1 MQAAMSMLPQ
11 VCMVFADTCCLL
23 HFTAASLAF
32 LVQAMSVSVWPH
44 RHKADCAKLYLNAN
58 ASAMSVGSKL
68 EAALVANAVKLSKGA
83 AAGLPETWN
92 LVQVEM
98 AATNFS
104 SYAAAAAPSI
114 HKFLQHSKSCPS
126 PSAGQHIHTQAEEQ
140 QQSPAACVTDET
152 VDTAKCLER
161 QQSVVQSSEAPR
173 QRRMLVSQA
182 SQQLQ
187 YEAERDSMADD
198 IGQVAARQCS
208 DVDGHLQDSSMYH
221 GVDIEQQRQML
232 REIEL
237 RHNSAR
243 QRSLSQVGMKR
254 PHANQQSKLGV
265 KQSKSEHTTGP
276 GQRTIT
282 SLFGKGL

>member
-1 MQAAMSMLPQ
+1 MQAAIAMLLQ
-11 VCMVFADTCCLL
+11 VCMVFSDTCCLL
-23 HFTAASLAF
+23 HVTAAALAL
-32 LVQAMSVSVWPH
+32 LVHAMTVLVRPH
-44 RHKADCAKLYLNAN
+44 QHKADCARQSSDAN
-58 ASAMSVGSKL
+58 GSAMSVGSKL

-114 HKFLQHSKSCPS
+114 HKFLQHSKSRPS
-126 PSAGQHIHTQAEEQ
+126 PSAGQHIPAQAEDR
-140 QQSPAACVTDET
+140 QQSPAACVTDGT
-152 VDTAKCLER
+152 ADTAKCLAR
-161 QQSVVQSSEAPR
+161 QQSVVQSSEAPK
-173 QRRMLVSQA
+173 QRESGLQA

-187 YEAERDSMADD
+187 HEAERDCMADK
-198 IGQVAARQCS
+198 ISQVAARQCS

>member
-1 MQAAMSMLPQ
+1 M
-11 VCMVFADTCCLL
+11 C
-23 HFTAASLAF
+23 
-32 LVQAMSVSVWPH
+32 
-44 RHKADCAKLYLNAN
+44 
-58 ASAMSVGSKL
+58 VGSKL
-68 EAALVANAVKLSKGA
+68 EAALVANAVKLSRGA

-104 SYAAAAAPSI
+104 SYAAASAPSI
-114 HKFLQHSKSCPS
+114 HKFLQHSKARTS
-126 PSAGQHIHTQAEEQ
+126 PSAGQHIPAQTE
-140 QQSPAACVTDET
+140 QSPAACVTDGA
-152 VDTAKCLER
+152 VDTAKCLAG

-173 QRRMLVSQA
+173 QRASGLQA

-187 YEAERDSMADD
+187 YEAERDSMADET
-198 IGQVAARQCS
+198 GQIVARQCS
-208 DVDGHLQDSSMYH
+208 DVGGHLQDSSMYH

-232 REIEL
+232 KEIEL
-237 RHNSAR
+237 RHSSVR

-254 PHANQQSKLGV
+254 THANQQSKLGV

-282 SLFGKGL
+282 SLFGKVP

>member
-1 MQAAMSMLPQ
+1 
-11 VCMVFADTCCLL
+11 
-23 HFTAASLAF
+23 
-32 LVQAMSVSVWPH
+32 
-44 RHKADCAKLYLNAN
+44 
-58 ASAMSVGSKL
+58 MSVGSKL

-114 HKFLQHSKSCPS
+114 HKFLQHSKSRPS
-126 PSAGQHIHTQAEEQ
+126 PSAGQHIPAQAEDR
-140 QQSPAACVTDET
+140 QQSPAACVTDGT
-152 VDTAKCLER
+152 VDTANCLAR

-173 QRRMLVSQA
+173 QRESVLQA

-187 YEAERDSMADD
+187 YEAERDSMADEL
-198 IGQVAARQCS
+198 GQVAARQCN
-208 DVDGHLQDSSMYH
+208 DVGGQLQDSGSFMYH

-232 REIEL
+232 KEIEL
-237 RHNSAR
+237 RHSSAR

-254 PHANQQSKLGV
+254 THANQQSKPGV

-282 SLFGKGL
+282 SLFGKVP

>member
-1 MQAAMSMLPQ
+1 M
-11 VCMVFADTCCLL
+11 
-23 HFTAASLAF
+23 
-32 LVQAMSVSVWPH
+32 
-44 RHKADCAKLYLNAN
+44 
-58 ASAMSVGSKL
+58 
-68 EAALVANAVKLSKGA
+68 ANAVKLSKGA

-92 LVQVEM
+92 LVQVEV

-114 HKFLQHSKSCPS
+114 HKFLQHSKSRPS
-126 PSAGQHIHTQAEEQ
+126 SSAGQHIHTQAEEQ
-140 QQSPAACVTDET
+140 QQNPAACVTDDT
-152 VDTAKCLER
+152 VHPANCLQR

-173 QRRMLVSQA
+173 QRQSVSQE

-187 YEAERDSMADD
+187 HEAERDWMADK
-198 IGQVAARQCS
+198 IGQVAARQCN
-208 DVDGHLQDSSMYH
+208 DVGGQLQDASIYH

-237 RHNSAR
+237 RHSSAR
-243 QRSLSQVGMKR
+243 QRSISQVGMKR
-254 PHANQQSKLGV
+254 THANQPSKVGV

-282 SLFGKGL
+282 SLFGKVP

>member
-1 MQAAMSMLPQ
+1 
-11 VCMVFADTCCLL
+11 
-23 HFTAASLAF
+23 
-32 LVQAMSVSVWPH
+32 
-44 RHKADCAKLYLNAN
+44 
-58 ASAMSVGSKL
+58 MSVGSKL
-68 EAALVANAVKLSKGA
+68 EAALVANAIKLSKGA

-114 HKFLQHSKSCPS
+114 HKFLQHSKSRPS
-126 PSAGQHIHTQAEEQ
+126 PSAGQHIPAQAEYRHW
-140 QQSPAACVTDET
+140 SPAACVTDGK
-152 VDTAKCLER
+152 VDPANCLVR
-161 QQSVVQSSEAPR
+161 QRSVVQSSEAPR
-173 QRRMLVSQA
+173 QREPALQA

-187 YEAERDSMADD
+187 HAAEQDFMADK

-208 DVDGHLQDSSMYH
+208 DVDGQLQDSSMCH

-237 RHNSAR
+237 RHSSAR

-254 PHANQQSKLGV
+254 THANQQSKLGV

-282 SLFGKGL
+282 SLFGKVP

>member
-1 MQAAMSMLPQ
+1 MTLA
-11 VCMVFADTCCLL
+11 LL
-23 HFTAASLAF
+23 G
-32 LVQAMSVSVWPH
+32 QAMSVPIWPH
-44 RHKADCAKLYLNAN
+44 RHKADCARQYPDAN
-58 ASAMSVGSKL
+58 ASATSVGSKL

-114 HKFLQHSKSCPS
+114 HKFLQHSKSRLS
-126 PSAGQHIHTQAEEQ
+126 VSAGRHTQADEQ
-140 QQSPAACVTDET
+140 QETAACATNVT
-152 VDTAKCLER
+152 VDTANCLER
-161 QQSVVQSSEAPR
+161 QQSVVQSSEAQR
-173 QRRMLVSQA
+173 QKESLLQA

-187 YEAERDSMADD
+187 HEAEQDSLADE

-208 DVDGHLQDSSMYH
+208 DVGGHLQDSSMYH

-237 RHNSAR
+237 RHSLAR
-243 QRSLSQVGMKR
+243 QRNLSQVGMKR
-254 PHANQQSKLGV
+254 THANQQSKLGV

-282 SLFGKGL
+282 SLFGKAP